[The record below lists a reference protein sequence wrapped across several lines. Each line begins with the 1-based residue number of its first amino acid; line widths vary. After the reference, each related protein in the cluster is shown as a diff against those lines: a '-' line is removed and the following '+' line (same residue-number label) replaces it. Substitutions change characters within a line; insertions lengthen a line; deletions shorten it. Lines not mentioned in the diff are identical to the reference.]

1 LHEVERLSTGVPGL
15 SSPPLDKCY
24 ILLYIMY
31 RMYNT
36 DEAYTASGG
45 KGNMEKTL
53 GVTEARKELARIIDE
68 VKYKGNNYIIVR
80 RGEPAAAV
88 VPMDVYERWKKEREA
103 LFDVIR
109 KIRAANADADPDQVM
124 REVLEAQQAVRRSAV
139 E

>member
-1 LHEVERLSTGVPGL
+1 
-15 SSPPLDKCY
+15 
-24 ILLYIMY
+24 
-31 RMYNT
+31 
-36 DEAYTASGG
+36 
-45 KGNMEKTL
+45 MEKTL

-88 VPMDVYERWKKEREA
+88 VPMDVYQRWKKEREA